1 MGITIGNLSFE
12 GPFAASSQLQSR
24 SGVYAI
30 LGRGAGVGDWIVV
43 DIGES
48 GDVKDRVENHDRKVQ
63 WQARGHAMLN
73 VAAFYCDPAARM
85 KIEKQLRQRYN
96 PVCGDR

>member
-1 MGITIGNLSFE
+1 MGITIGNIGFE
-12 GPFAASSQLQSR
+12 GPFATSGQLQSR

-30 LGRGAGVGDWIVV
+30 LGRNTGDWIVV

-48 GDVKDRVENHDRKVQ
+48 GDVKSRVENHDRKAQ
-63 WQARGHAMLN
+63 WQRCGYPILN
-73 VAAFYCDPAARM
+73 AAAFYCDAAARM
-85 KIEKQLRQRYN
+85 KIEKQLRQQYN